1 MKQEILIFG
10 LSLPKGYFWSKAEK
24 VAITIEF
31 SIFELAYVLKF
42 IFNKKFSI
50 FEATLVKMGIFGRK
64 QKS

>member
-10 LSLPKGYFWSKAEK
+10 LSLPKGYFWSKVEK